1 MGSPLRNSCPLSS
14 LENVSLSSINVKR
27 ESHCVIGSRFHHG
40 AELMSSTG
48 NSKAIVSALKNLQK
62 KIHSLEIERA
72 EAEQKMQSLGFEA
85 ILYKNTLEQ
94 EKKDASNRTGESD
107 ELAVQLTAI
116 EGRCSLLE
124 KQLEYMRTMV
134 EHAETEKNI
143 LLEKQA
149 SLQMDRHWD
158 HTVLQSKLEKLKILE
173 QECLKINATQTRAE
187 SKINELQRKL
197 QEEEH
202 QRKLIQD
209 KAAQLQTG
217 LEISQIHIKSSS
229 TKKKTK
235 VKKRKCI
242 VKNEMKRESPRL
254 RPEQAK
260 FPFVAGT
267 SISSSH
273 SVTANVQNVLHL
285 MKQSSTRTSDR
296 QQTFTDQRAVKKL
309 RAVTCGNVKVN
320 KKNSKFV
327 SFSSPSSLTEE
338 LSEILVALQDELS
351 QMSFDHQDLLK
362 QIQSTKNVDIR
373 EDLERELDCL
383 IKQME
388 RKGEQISKLKKHQN
402 QVEILNRKAN
412 KMRKQMAEPKK
423 LSKTINGMNEAIQF
437 SLKSTSALG
446 KKGKES
452 LQLLRN
458 AQKLQLTLRRNDIVW
473 DQ

>member
-187 SKINELQRKL
+187 
-197 QEEEH
+197 
-202 QRKLIQD
+202 
-209 KAAQLQTG
+209 LQTG

-267 SISSSH
+267 VSSLSKSISSSH